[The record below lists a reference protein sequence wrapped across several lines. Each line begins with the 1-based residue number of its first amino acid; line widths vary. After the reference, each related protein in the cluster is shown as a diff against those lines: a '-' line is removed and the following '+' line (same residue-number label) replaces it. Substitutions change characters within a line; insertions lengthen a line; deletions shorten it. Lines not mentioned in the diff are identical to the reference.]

1 MSSAFLHIRWREE
14 QNIWPF
20 KETILVITSIMMVIM
35 MMMMMMVTFDA
46 KVRAAW
52 QPGKEK
58 GGGGSDLGEIFH
70 LGGGSSRSDLVDN
83 KLISG
88 VLRNSDEKRGTQT
101 KRDSS
106 KFLLI

>member
-1 MSSAFLHIRWREE
+1 
-14 QNIWPF
+14 
-20 KETILVITSIMMVIM
+20 M
-35 MMMMMMVTFDA
+35 MMMLVVILDA

-70 LGGGSSRSDLVDN
+70 FGGDSCRSDLVVN
-83 KLISG
+83 ELNSG

-101 KRDSS
+101 KKESS

>member
-1 MSSAFLHIRWREE
+1 
-14 QNIWPF
+14 
-20 KETILVITSIMMVIM
+20 M
-35 MMMMMMVTFDA
+35 MMMMMMIMIMTVMMLMMMMMMMVIMVMVTFDA

-83 KLISG
+83 KLNKSG

>member
-20 KETILVITSIMMVIM
+20 KETILVITTIMMMIM
-35 MMMMMMVTFDA
+35 MMMMMVIFDA

-58 GGGGSDLGEIFH
+58 GGGAPDLGEIFH
-70 LGGGSSRSDLVDN
+70 LGDGGGRSDLVDN
-83 KLISG
+83 QLNSG

-106 KFLLI
+106 KFLHT

>member
-1 MSSAFLHIRWREE
+1 M
-14 QNIWPF
+14 
-20 KETILVITSIMMVIM
+20 
-35 MMMMMMVTFDA
+35 
-46 KVRAAW
+46 RAAW

-70 LGGGSSRSDLVDN
+70 LGDGGGRSDLVDN
-83 KLISG
+83 QLNSG

-106 KFLLI
+106 KFLHT

>member
-20 KETILVITSIMMVIM
+20 KETILVITTIMMMIM
-35 MMMMMMVTFDA
+35 MMMMMMVIFDA

-70 LGGGSSRSDLVDN
+70 LSGGGRSDLVVN
-83 KLISG
+83 ELNSG

-106 KFLLI
+106 KFLHT

>member
-1 MSSAFLHIRWREE
+1 
-14 QNIWPF
+14 
-20 KETILVITSIMMVIM
+20 
-35 MMMMMMVTFDA
+35 MMMMMMVIFDA

-58 GGGGSDLGEIFH
+58 GGGAPDLGEIFH
-70 LGGGSSRSDLVDN
+70 LGDGGGRSDLVDN
-83 KLISG
+83 QLNSG

-106 KFLLI
+106 KFLHTWYEQD

>member
-1 MSSAFLHIRWREE
+1 MEE

-20 KETILVITSIMMVIM
+20 KETIFVITTTIM
-35 MMMMMMVTFDA
+35 MMMMVIFDA

-70 LGGGSSRSDLVDN
+70 LGDGG
-83 KLISG
+83 
-88 VLRNSDEKRGTQT
+88 
-101 KRDSS
+101 
-106 KFLLI
+106 

>member
-1 MSSAFLHIRWREE
+1 M
-14 QNIWPF
+14 
-20 KETILVITSIMMVIM
+20 KMMIVMIM
-35 MMMMMMVTFDA
+35 MMMMMMMMVIFDA

-58 GGGGSDLGEIFH
+58 GGGAPDLGEIFH
-70 LGGGSSRSDLVDN
+70 LGDGGGRSDLVDN
-83 KLISG
+83 QLNSG

-101 KRDSS
+101 KKESS